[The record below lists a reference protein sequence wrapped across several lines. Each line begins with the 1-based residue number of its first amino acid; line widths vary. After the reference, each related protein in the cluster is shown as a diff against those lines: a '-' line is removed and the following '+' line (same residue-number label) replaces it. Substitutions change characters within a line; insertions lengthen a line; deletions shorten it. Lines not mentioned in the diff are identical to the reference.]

1 VHKGIF
7 SNKQVLHAV
16 TEVKYNHMIDGPH
29 KATHLYEI
37 EVNYSLIDGVD
48 AGVERFAVSVWRSHG
63 RLSATAKRKK

>member
-1 VHKGIF
+1 
-7 SNKQVLHAV
+7 
-16 TEVKYNHMIDGPH
+16 MIDGPH